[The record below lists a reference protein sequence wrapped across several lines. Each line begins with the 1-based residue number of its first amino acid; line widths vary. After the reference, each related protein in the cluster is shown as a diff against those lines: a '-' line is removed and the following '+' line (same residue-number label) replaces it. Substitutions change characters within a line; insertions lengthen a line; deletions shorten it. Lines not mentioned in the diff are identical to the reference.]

1 MGKLLKIALGI
12 LLLAGVAAFVL
23 FFAFTRY
30 DESSLTSNYNFGI
43 ALTTDSKLENP
54 IFIVPMPVL
63 GNETM
68 LVDVAIKESEAKSDG
83 WNLNIIETEFG
94 KMLRI
99 SAKEFVPE
107 VQEEVELQPGSD
119 IPTGNSISFVRGY
132 KDVSVSMASGHTIDT
147 INATENE
154 PLLSQKFNL
163 TPAHNDKEASSRK
176 TLNYDSLIY
185 ADYKSSPNATVEVFV
200 ELSGRNEWWA
210 GGSGFNIYHE
220 RMGTTFT
227 GEKHGWFSVIGELA
241 QGDGMNLP
249 ASSPLS

>member
-23 FFAFTRY
+23 FFEFTRY
-30 DESSLTSNYNFGI
+30 DESSVTSNYNFGI

-54 IFIVPMPVL
+54 TFFVPMPVL
-63 GNETM
+63 GNETI
-68 LVDVAIKESEAKSDG
+68 LVDMAIKESEAKSDG
-83 WNLNIIETEFG
+83 WNLSIIETEFG

-119 IPTGNSISFVRGY
+119 IPTGNNFSFIRGY
-132 KDVSVSMASGHTIDT
+132 KDVGVSLASDHTIDT
-147 INATENE
+147 INSTENE

-163 TPAHNDKEASSRK
+163 TLTHYSKDAPSRK

-185 ADYKSSPNATVEVFV
+185 ADYISSPDATVEVSV
-200 ELSGRNEWWA
+200 ELSGRNEWRA

-241 QGDGMNLP
+241 QGDGLNLP
-249 ASSPLS
+249 PSP